1 MVIVDGLNI
10 DNAINESVYIGKL
23 IGIHSC
29 LSSHSFSTSS
39 HPPPPS
45 LPPSHQRANS
55 ESNIHGPY
63 MRGSASSFKKL
74 SKFFGEE
81 PPRVED
87 IETFLEGLGYSHLY
101 PVRARV
107 ISHKSSSTIDT

>member
-1 MVIVDGLNI
+1 MR
-10 DNAINESVYIGKL
+10 K
-23 IGIHSC
+23 
-29 LSSHSFSTSS
+29 
-39 HPPPPS
+39 
-45 LPPSHQRANS
+45 RANS

-87 IETFLEGLGYSHLY
+87 IKTFLEGLGYSHLY
-101 PVRARV
+101 PTFSVHQISLAELFQMDAGHLEVLGIPLGARV
-107 ISHKSSSTIDT
+107 RIMAELGKLEPLGKHTDS

>member
-1 MVIVDGLNI
+1 M
-10 DNAINESVYIGKL
+10 SSCSYIEKYV
-23 IGIHSC
+23 C
-29 LSSHSFSTSS
+29 LFH
-39 HPPPPS
+39 
-45 LPPSHQRANS
+45 LLQRANS
-55 ESNIHGPY
+55 ESSIQGPY

-101 PVRARV
+101 PVRAYMV
-107 ISHKSSSTIDT
+107 ITY